1 MNFWPGQENPSTLN
15 IIAKHTHTHEVK
27 YIKTA
32 IHELSLW
39 KAFKSF
45 LYPACWILAQL
56 TGRLHELV
64 GWVCSLPHSTAEDCK
79 SPRQVIGCCQFQ
91 NLPTGMAWM
100 LLSSKSTHDWTE
112 LNWGSIY
119 LKEFL
124 WESNTFYNLLVKK
137 INHIFQDASDLQSST
152 MFYFLTPPLPVLLSH
167 FCTKEV
173 SPPLHQDEFD
183 LPMHT
188 AKCKP

>member
-1 MNFWPGQENPSTLN
+1 MWIWGAHKYNHLTEQRQCSSNGQELNFNRWILYTQSRSTEQSPPQINNRNMNFWPGQENTSTLN

-91 NLPTGMAWM
+91 NLPTSMAWM
-100 LLSSKSTHDWTE
+100 LLSSKSTH
-112 LNWGSIY
+112 NSQF
-119 LKEFL
+119 FL
-124 WESNTFYNLLVKK
+124 VARL
-137 INHIFQDASDLQSST
+137 IQR
-152 MFYFLTPPLPVLLSH
+152 
-167 FCTKEV
+167 
-173 SPPLHQDEFD
+173 
-183 LPMHT
+183 
-188 AKCKP
+188 